1 MPAAAPLLWR
11 PLALV
16 DVPAMNVLMAEIE
29 AADQRGWH
37 FDESFLARWL
47 DDPMIDL
54 DRGTTAAFDAGRM
67 VAVGV
72 LASRPVADPVHS
84 MRYEGGVHPAYR
96 GRGLGTAL
104 AGWIVRAAG
113 PLHQERYPGRP
124 AEVGTRFPEK
134 DAAGIALFARHGFA
148 PARHNNRMIRDLAGD
163 DLPPLRVP
171 DGYEIIPYRADL
183 DEQMRV
189 AKNEAFAEHWGATPT
204 PPEIWRT
211 QFTGPE
217 FRPDLSPLALDA
229 VTGQV
234 VGLIVTHLREA
245 ETAATGRPD
254 AHLEYV
260 ATLRQARGRG
270 IASALIATMLRTA
283 RDEGFATAS
292 LYVDTENPTGARQVY
307 EKSGFRVADTWVV
320 YTRPIS
326 VVRAR

>member
-1 MPAAAPLLWR
+1 MPAVAPLSWR
-11 PLALV
+11 SLTLA
-16 DVPAMNVLMAEIE
+16 DVPAMTVLLAEIE
-29 AADQRGWH
+29 AADHWGYH

-47 DDPMIDL
+47 EDPMIDL
-54 DRGTTAAFDAGRM
+54 DRGTTATFDGGRM
-67 VAVGV
+67 VAMGV
-72 LASRPVADPVHS
+72 LASRPEADPVHS

-96 GRGLGTAL
+96 GRGLGSEL
-104 AGWIVRAAG
+104 VDWIGRAAG

-124 AEVGTRFPEK
+124 AEVGTRFPES
-134 DAAGIALFARHGFA
+134 DTTAVALFARHGFA
-148 PARHNNRMIRDLAGD
+148 PARHNNRMVRDLAGD

-171 DGYEIIPYRADL
+171 DGYEIVPYRADL

-189 AKNEAFAEHWGATPT
+189 AKNEAFSEHWGVTPT

-229 VTGQV
+229 ATGQV
-234 VGLIVTHLREA
+234 IGLIVTHLREA
-245 ETAATGRPD
+245 ETAATGHRD
-254 AHLEYV
+254 AHLDDV

-283 RDEGFATAS
+283 RDAGFATAS

-307 EKSGFRVADTWVV
+307 EKSGFRVADTWTV
-320 YTRPIS
+320 YTRAVP
-326 VVRAR
+326 VA